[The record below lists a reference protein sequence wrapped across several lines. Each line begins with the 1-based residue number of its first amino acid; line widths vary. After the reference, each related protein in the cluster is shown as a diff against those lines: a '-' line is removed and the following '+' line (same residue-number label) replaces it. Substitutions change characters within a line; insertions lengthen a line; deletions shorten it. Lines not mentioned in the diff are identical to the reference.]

1 MAMEK
6 NSPRIDVDA
15 HTLVDM
21 MLSIFEGGLI
31 VARMVSDT
39 KVMVKQLTQFKN
51 YIELLFHQ
59 V

>member
-1 MAMEK
+1 
-6 NSPRIDVDA
+6 
-15 HTLVDM
+15 M

-39 KVMVKQLTQFKN
+39 KVMVKQLTQLKN
-51 YIELLFHQ
+51 YIELLFDQ